1 MYWLILFFVFIF
13 LLKIS
18 QLMLNMLAMHQVHIN
33 RWVWALA
40 SFLIV
45 ILPKIIL
52 PQINVLLSWGTYI
65 LCGIFTINFMIEQHR
80 WFVTSKL

>member
-13 LLKIS
+13 LLTIS
-18 QLMLNMLAMHQVHIN
+18 QLMLNMLAMCHVHIN
-33 RWVWALA
+33 RWVWPLA

-52 PQINVLLSWGTYI
+52 PQMNVLLSWGTYI
-65 LCGIFTINFMIEQHR
+65 LCGIFAINFMIEQHR

>member
-13 LLKIS
+13 LLTIS
-18 QLMLNMLAMHQVHIN
+18 QLMLNMLAMHQFHIN

-52 PQINVLLSWGTYI
+52 PQMNVLLSWGTYI
-65 LCGIFTINFMIEQHR
+65 LCGIFAINFMIEQHR

>member
-13 LLKIS
+13 LLTIS
-18 QLMLNMLAMHQVHIN
+18 QLMLNMLAMRHVHIN
-33 RWVWALA
+33 RWAWALA

-52 PQINVLLSWGTYI
+52 PQMNVLLSWGTYI
-65 LCGIFTINFMIEQHR
+65 LCGIFAINFMIEQHR

>member
-13 LLKIS
+13 LLTIS

-40 SFLIV
+40 SFMIV

-65 LCGIFTINFMIEQHR
+65 LCGIFAINFMIEQHR

>member
-1 MYWLILFFVFIF
+1 MYWLILFFVSIF
-13 LLKIS
+13 LLTIS
-18 QLMLNMLAMHQVHIN
+18 QLMLNMLAMRHVHIN

-52 PQINVLLSWGTYI
+52 PQMNVLLSWGTYI
-65 LCGIFTINFMIEQHR
+65 LCGIFAINFMIEQHR

>member
-13 LLKIS
+13 LLTIS

-52 PQINVLLSWGTYI
+52 PQINVLLSWYI
-65 LCGIFTINFMIEQHR
+65 YTLWNFYYQFYDR
-80 WFVTSKL
+80 AA

>member
-13 LLKIS
+13 LLTIS
-18 QLMLNMLAMHQVHIN
+18 QLMLNMLAMRHVHIN
-33 RWVWALA
+33 RWVWPLA

-52 PQINVLLSWGTYI
+52 PQMNVLLSWGTYI
-65 LCGIFTINFMIEQHR
+65 LCGIFAINFMIEQHR

>member
-13 LLKIS
+13 LLTIS
-18 QLMLNMLAMHQVHIN
+18 QLMLNTLAMRHVHIN
-33 RWVWALA
+33 RRVWALA

-52 PQINVLLSWGTYI
+52 PQMNVLLSWGTYI
-65 LCGIFTINFMIEQHR
+65 LCGIFAINFMIEQHR